1 MSNSGGTWTIDDPL
15 MTKAEPSYN
24 NQPLFYTIEK
34 FNTLQT
40 AFYGTGTV
48 TLETTIKSE

>member
-1 MSNSGGTWTIDDPL
+1 MIDDPIPL
-15 MTKAEPSYN
+15 KTEPSYN
-24 NQPLFYTIEK
+24 NQPLFSTIEK

-40 AFYGTGTV
+40 AFYGSGTV